1 MVKTSH
7 KINMGYKTFFIE
19 KDDYNPRAK
28 EKINVQNSQKKMNL
42 GTNEIMRF
50 CL

>member
-7 KINMGYKTFFIE
+7 KINMEYKTFFIE

-28 EKINVQNSQKKMNL
+28 KRSMFKTVKKMNL
-42 GTNEIMRF
+42 G
-50 CL
+50 

>member
-28 EKINVQNSQKKMNL
+28 EKNQCSKQSKKMNL